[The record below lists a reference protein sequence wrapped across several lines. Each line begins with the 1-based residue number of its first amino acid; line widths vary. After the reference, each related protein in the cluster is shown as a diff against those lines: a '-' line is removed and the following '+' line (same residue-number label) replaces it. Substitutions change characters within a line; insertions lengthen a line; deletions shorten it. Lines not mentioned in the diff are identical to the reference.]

1 MSAAANNLGDAAM
14 LQGDLR
20 TAETY
25 LKKSIPEYEK
35 IGDKDG
41 IARATIDLGEL
52 ALDQGNLPVAEK
64 LYRQAIEIAT
74 EISDKSA
81 RAYGL
86 AGLGTVLTEQ
96 DHLAGAR
103 QTYLQALDLA
113 RSTADTHLE
122 QDLNIKLARVGLEEG
137 HAHEMLPT
145 LRQLKEQ
152 CSADHNPDG
161 VLATGILLSRALL
174 AESHDGELAQKELE
188 ALQPFVQQ
196 DQNHLLK
203 QEWALAVARTQL
215 ASGQSEQAEQAKR
228 GIDQVLLEANSHGY
242 AALGLKARLARLEW
256 NQSLGRSSSE
266 EARELERAARSKG
279 LALLARQAALPAPSV

>member
-1 MSAAANNLGDAAM
+1 M
-14 LQGDLR
+14 LQGDLK

-41 IARATIDLGEL
+41 VARATIDLGEL

-64 LYRQAIEIAT
+64 RYRQAIDLAT
-74 EISDKSA
+74 EINDKNA
-81 RAYGL
+81 RAYAL
-86 AGLGTVLTEQ
+86 AGLGSLLTEQ
-96 DHLAGAR
+96 DHLSGAR
-103 QTYLQALDLA
+103 ETYRQALDLA
-113 RSTADTHLE
+113 KSTADTHLE
-122 QDLNIKLARVGLEEG
+122 QDVKIKLARVDLEEG
-137 HAHEMLPT
+137 RTHELMPT

-174 AESHDGELAQKELE
+174 EESHDGELAQKELE

-203 QEWALAVARTQL
+203 QEWALAVARAQF

-242 AALGLKARLARLEW
+242 VALGLKAKLARLERS
-256 NQSLGRSSSE
+256 QSLGHSNAE
-266 EARELERAARSKG
+266 EIKEVERAARTKG
-279 LALLARQAALPAPSV
+279 LALLARHAALCAENEVQRS